1 MLYNIYS
8 IFAKAK
14 QYRSIRDKVLFTPKI
29 SSALRCRD
37 RQAEPELE
45 KITEKFIYYL
55 WAEQPLKGLAYR
67 TSDNKEIRI
76 ISTGLWNSSPG
87 PDFTEAQLYIG
98 EQLYRGDVEMHLYSS
113 DWYRHKHHLDNK
125 YNNLVLHVT
134 IWNDE
139 ARPIRLNNKKEVPEL
154 ILSPLLRER
163 LEEVDK
169 LLELDIAPKQGAY
182 FTSAGRCY
190 PYIKQYPVQKTVSF
204 LQGAGESRLLRKVEN
219 LRARLSKSGNDY
231 DEVLYQ
237 GIMGALGYRNNQ
249 LPFLQLAE
257 TLSYK
262 KIQQIVK
269 QYPVDKRPLVIQSL
283 LLNVAGLKP
292 QMADNFTEPAKYY
305 LKCLNEF
312 AGLSD
317 GLAKIGLDWQI
328 PGGRPAN
335 SPYRRMAGMS
345 YLLAKE
351 SSLLDGIIKVI
362 TNQSADAR
370 KELIRLLSVPA
381 IGFWAT
387 RSTFD
392 SKPFTKE
399 YALIG
404 KERADAIILNVVI
417 PLVWLYS
424 QSERNTALQES
435 VLGFYRAYPKLMDNY
450 YTRFMKQRIF
460 KSDPKLYSGAVNTA
474 STQQGLIEIFTDFC
488 KKGYEGCEHCGLL
501 EWLKNQS
508 V

>member
-1 MLYNIYS
+1 MAIQSLVS
-8 IFAKAK
+8 GFPDAG
-14 QYRSIRDKVLFTPKI
+14 QYRSIRDRVSFTPKI
-29 SSALRCRD
+29 VSALKCAD
-37 RQAEPELE
+37 RTREPELE

-87 PDFTEAQLYIG
+87 PDFTNARLYIG
-98 EQLYRGDVEMHLYSS
+98 EQLYQGDVEMHLYSS

-134 IWNDE
+134 LWNDE
-139 ARPIRLNNKKEVPEL
+139 ARPIRLNDKKEVPEL
-154 ILSPLLRER
+154 ILSSLLRER

-190 PYIKQYPVQKTVSF
+190 PYVKQAPVQKTISF
-204 LQGAGESRLLRKVEN
+204 LQGAGESRMLRKVEN
-219 LRARLSKSGNDY
+219 LRARLVKSDNDY

-249 LPFLQLAE
+249 LPFMQLAK
-257 TLSYK
+257 TLTYK
-262 KIQQIVK
+262 KIRQIIK
-269 QYPVDKRPLVIQSL
+269 QYPADKRPLVIQSL
-283 LLNVAGLKP
+283 LLNTAGLEP
-292 QMADNFTEPAKYY
+292 EIFDGFTEPAKYY

-317 GLAKIGLDWQI
+317 GLKKIGWDWRI

-345 YLLAKE
+345 YLLTRE
-351 SSLLDGIIKVI
+351 PSLFAGIIKMI
-362 TNQSADAR
+362 TKQSADVR
-370 KELIRLLSVPA
+370 KELIQLLSVPA
-381 IGFWAT
+381 IGFWST

-392 SKPFTKE
+392 SKSFTKE

-417 PLVWLYS
+417 PLVFLYS
-424 QSERNTALQES
+424 QSEKNSGLPES
-435 VLGFYRAYPKLMDNY
+435 VLNLYRSYPKLMENY
-450 YTRFMKQRIF
+450 YTRFMKQRVF
-460 KSDPKLYSGAVNTA
+460 KSDLKLYPDAVKTA

-488 KKGYEGCEHCGLL
+488 KKAYEGCERCGLL
-501 EWLKNQS
+501 EWLKNQ
-508 V
+508 